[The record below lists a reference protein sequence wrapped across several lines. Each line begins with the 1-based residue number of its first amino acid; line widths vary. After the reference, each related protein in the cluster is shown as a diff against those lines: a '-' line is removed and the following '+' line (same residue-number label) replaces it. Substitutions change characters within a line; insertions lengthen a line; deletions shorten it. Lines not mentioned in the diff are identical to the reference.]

1 MISLPSFELMSEVA
15 TIAPVVEDAIRV
27 IRCQRVML
35 DSDLARFF
43 GVTTKVLNQTLQRNF
58 ERFPADFAFQLTRV
72 EFTNLRSQIVTS
84 SLSHGGRRT
93 MPWAFTE
100 HGVIMV
106 ASLLNSPIAVEAS
119 VRIVRTFVR
128 MRELIV
134 ASLDL
139 SRRLEQVELRMDK
152 TDEHLS
158 ALFAAIRQLLDA
170 PPSSEDREIGFHIRE
185 DAPVRYGKPRKSK

>member
-1 MISLPSFELMSEVA
+1 MSEVA
-15 TIAPVVEDAIRV
+15 TTAPVVEDAIRV
-27 IRCQRVML
+27 IRGQRVML

-43 GVTTKVLNQTLQRNF
+43 GVTTKALNQTLQRNL
-58 ERFPADFAFQLTRV
+58 ERFPADFAFVLTRV
-72 EFTNLRSQIVTS
+72 EFAALRSQIVTS
-84 SLSHGGRRT
+84 NIGRGGRRS

-134 ASLDL
+134 ASLEL
-139 SRRLEQVELRMDK
+139 SRRLEQVEQRMDK
-152 TDEHLS
+152 TDENLT

-170 PPSSEDREIGFHIRE
+170 PPSSADREMGFHIRE
-185 DAPVRYGKPRKSK
+185 DEPAYGKNRKSR

>member
-1 MISLPSFELMSEVA
+1 MISLPSFDQLMSEAV
-15 TIAPVVEDAIRV
+15 TTAPVVEDTIRV
-27 IRCQRVML
+27 IRGQRVML

-43 GVTTKVLNQTLQRNF
+43 GVTTKAFNQTLQRNL

-84 SLSHGGRRT
+84 CLSHGGRRS

-100 HGVIMV
+100 HGVIMS

-134 ASLDL
+134 ASLEL
-139 SRRLEQVELRMDK
+139 SRRLDQVEQRMDK
-152 TDEHLS
+152 TDKHLS

-170 PPSSEDREIGFHIRE
+170 PSAPAEREMGFHVRE
-185 DAPVRYGKPRKSK
+185 DEPACGKKRKSR

>member
-1 MISLPSFELMSEVA
+1 MSKVV
-15 TIAPVVEDAIRV
+15 TTTPVVEDAIRV
-27 IRCQRVML
+27 LRGQRVML

-43 GVTTKVLNQTLQRNF
+43 GVTTKVLNQTLQRNL
-58 ERFPADFAFQLTRV
+58 ERFPSDFAFVLTRV
-72 EFTNLRSQIVTS
+72 EFAALRSQIVTS
-84 SLSHGGRRT
+84 NIGRGGRRS

-134 ASLDL
+134 ASLEL
-139 SRRLEQVELRMDK
+139 SRRLEQVEQRMDK

-170 PPSSEDREIGFHIRE
+170 PPSSADREMGFHIRE
-185 DAPVRYGKPRKSK
+185 DESVRYGKPRKSK

>member
-1 MISLPSFELMSEVA
+1 VISLPSFDSLMSEVA
-15 TIAPVVEDAIRV
+15 TTAPVVEDAIRV
-27 IRCQRVML
+27 IRGQRVML

-43 GVTTKVLNQTLQRNF
+43 GVTTKALNQTLQRNL
-58 ERFPADFAFQLTRV
+58 ERFPSDFAFVLTRV
-72 EFTNLRSQIVTS
+72 EFASLRSQIVTS
-84 SLSHGGRRT
+84 NIGRGGRRS

-106 ASLLNSPIAVEAS
+106 ASLLNSPIAVAAS

-134 ASLDL
+134 ASLEL
-139 SRRLEQVELRMDK
+139 SRRLEQVEQRMDK
-152 TDEHLS
+152 TDENLS

-170 PPSSEDREIGFHIRE
+170 PTAPAEREMGFHVRE
-185 DAPVRYGKPRKSK
+185 DEPAYGKKRKSR

>member
-1 MISLPSFELMSEVA
+1 MISLPSFELMSAV
-15 TIAPVVEDAIRV
+15 TITVPVVENAIRV
-27 IRCQRVML
+27 IRGQRVML

-43 GVTTKVLNQTLQRNF
+43 GVTTKVLNHTLQRNL
-58 ERFPADFAFQLTRV
+58 ERFPADFAFLLTRV
-72 EFTNLRSQIVTS
+72 EFAALRSQIVTS
-84 SLSHGGRRT
+84 NIGRGGRRS

-106 ASLLNSPIAVEAS
+106 ASLLNSPTAVEAS

-134 ASLDL
+134 ASLEL
-139 SRRLEQVELRMDK
+139 SRRLEQVEQRMDK
-152 TDEHLS
+152 TDENLS

-170 PPSSEDREIGFHIRE
+170 PPSSEEREMGFHIRE
-185 DAPVRYGKPRKSK
+185 DEPVRYGKPRKSK

>member
-15 TIAPVVEDAIRV
+15 ITAPVVEDAIRV
-27 IRCQRVML
+27 IRGQRVML

-43 GVTTKVLNQTLQRNF
+43 GVTTKALNQTLQRNL
-58 ERFPADFAFQLTRV
+58 ERFPSDFAFVLTRV
-72 EFTNLRSQIVTS
+72 EFAALRSQIVTS
-84 SLSHGGRRT
+84 NIGRGGRRS

-134 ASLDL
+134 ANLEL
-139 SRRLEQVELRMDK
+139 SRRLEQVEQRMDK

-158 ALFAAIRQLLDA
+158 ALFAAIRRLLDA
-170 PPSSEDREIGFHIRE
+170 PPSPEDREMGFHIRE
-185 DAPVRYGKPRKSK
+185 DEPIRYGKPRKSK

>member
-1 MISLPSFELMSEVA
+1 
-15 TIAPVVEDAIRV
+15 
-27 IRCQRVML
+27 
-35 DSDLARFF
+35 
-43 GVTTKVLNQTLQRNF
+43 
-58 ERFPADFAFQLTRV
+58 
-72 EFTNLRSQIVTS
+72 
-84 SLSHGGRRT
+84 

-134 ASLDL
+134 ASLEL
-139 SRRLEQVELRMDK
+139 SRRLEQVEQRMDK
-152 TDEHLS
+152 TDEHLP

>member
-1 MISLPSFELMSEVA
+1 MISLPSFDSLMSEV
-15 TIAPVVEDAIRV
+15 TTAPVVEDAIRV
-27 IRCQRVML
+27 IRGQRVML

-43 GVTTKVLNQTLQRNF
+43 GVTTKALNQTLQRNL

-134 ASLDL
+134 ASLEL
-139 SRRLEQVELRMDK
+139 SRRLEQVEARMDK
-152 TDEHLS
+152 TDENLS

-170 PPSSEDREIGFHIRE
+170 PPSSADREMGFHIRE
-185 DAPVRYGKPRKSK
+185 DEPVRYGKPRKSK

>member
-43 GVTTKVLNQTLQRNF
+43 GVTTKVLNQTLQRNL

-134 ASLDL
+134 ASLEL
-139 SRRLEQVELRMDK
+139 SRRLEQVEQRMDK

-170 PPSSEDREIGFHIRE
+170 PPSSADREMGFHIRE
-185 DAPVRYGKPRKSK
+185 DEPAYGKNRKSR